1 MWASAYQRSAQKQ
14 LEGRGAQGFG
24 QTSVRLVHYRQLS
37 LIMAS
42 LECTL
47 WYVGITKDALHAKD
61 SLTSILRHGS
71 KVVGLVEY
79 YDS

>member
-1 MWASAYQRSAQKQ
+1 MWVSAYQRSAQKQ

-37 LIMAS
+37 PIMAS

-47 WYVGITKDALHAKD
+47 WYVLHAKD
-61 SLTSILRHGS
+61 SLTSILRHGL